1 MVASRTLSPAGGV
14 GGGLSLRTMLGTIV
28 NTCCIIVGT
37 LAGSIL
43 RRGITPR
50 YQDALFTA
58 LGVCT
63 LLLGANAFVHNL
75 PKSQYPVLFIVAM
88 ALGSVVGCALNIEKI
103 KNAGRKS
110 VASGTMESVA
120 SASAGDGVSSAS
132 GDASAKSAPRLAD
145 GLTTGCLLYCIGT
158 FSMLG
163 PVMSALQGDNTFLY
177 TNATLDLV
185 TSTVLAATYGV
196 GMLWAAPVLFC
207 WQGAFYL
214 LARLSA
220 GAISPDL
227 MTELSIIG
235 GILIAAS
242 GIDIL
247 KLRDCHTLQMLP
259 ALLVPPLFFL
269 FKSLF

>member
-1 MVASRTLSPAGGV
+1 MI
-14 GGGLSLRTMLGTIV
+14 GTIV
-28 NTCCIIVGT
+28 NTCCIIVGSV
-37 LAGSIL
+37 AGSIL
-43 RRGITPR
+43 RRGIKEE
-50 YQDALFTA
+50 YQEALFTA

-63 LLLGANAFVHNL
+63 LLLGANAFVHNM

-88 ALGSVVGCALNIEKI
+88 AVGSAAGCALKLERLRDIGGK
-103 KNAGRKS
+103 KKAAPS
-110 VASGTMESVA
+110 ADGTA
-120 SASAGDGVSSAS
+120 DGSRGEAM
-132 GDASAKSAPRLAD
+132 KPRLAD

-163 PVMSALQGDNTFLY
+163 PVMAALQGDNTYLF

-185 TSTVLAATYGV
+185 SSTVLAATYGI
-196 GMLWAAPVLFC
+196 GMVWAAPVLFC
-207 WQGAFYL
+207 SQGLFYL
-214 LARLSA
+214 IAKCSA
-220 GAISPDL
+220 SAMSPEL

-247 KLRDCHTLQMLP
+247 RLRNCHTLQMLP

-269 FKSLF
+269 LKSLL